1 MEITLKP
8 KEHNNK
14 GKKS

>member
-8 KEHNNK
+8 LETAILV
-14 GKKS
+14 